1 MSASGL
7 GAIATA
13 ASPARAAGARA
24 EVAGEAGAFPALL
37 AGSEPPTPSALPSQ
51 VLTAAPDAMPANT
64 DDSEPLSPDASLLAA
79 LGLAPLPP
87 EPAAGGG
94 WSAASAAG
102 FGGLLGAQLPAAPSA
117 SLAGAASA
125 RSLTPP
131 ATLPAPV
138 ALATAP
144 AVEAS
149 LPQGAGGVPTAA
161 LAAIALAQ
169 STSAPT
175 ARAAATADAQAAPVA
190 VQALA
195 ATAAATTT
203 ATLAPTAP
211 APALALA
218 SSLTA
223 RTGAAAE
230 LPSAKPRIDATALDK
245 VQLSALNVDTASI
258 RLTAPVQ
265 PASPR
270 PAADFSLGTLP
281 GQGLPGTPVP
291 ASSALEPIAARD
303 AIALSLAGTDLESTA
318 STRRPAGESGFLLPI
333 TPFGLERADLTASPR
348 ESLMTLPPLL
358 VPARLDAASPQ
369 FSSALGQQMQ
379 WMATQQI
386 GRAELRLDPE
396 ELGPLEIRL
405 ELNGDEIRAE
415 FSSRSAEVR
424 SLLETQVPRLREL
437 LAEQGFSLADAQVG
451 QERAAYQDAPQQR
464 EQFASREESAEPT
477 RPDSAETSSATAARQ
492 RQGLVDDF
500 A

>member
-7 GAIATA
+7 SAIATA

-24 EVAGEAGAFPALL
+24 EVEGEAGAFPALL
-37 AGSEPPTPSALPSQ
+37 AGSEPPTPSAPPSPA
-51 VLTAAPDAMPANT
+51 LAAAPEATPDNT
-64 DDSEPLSPDASLLAA
+64 DASEPQSPDASLLAA

-87 EPAAGGG
+87 EPAAAGG
-94 WSAASAAG
+94 WSAASATG
-102 FGGLLGAQLPAAPSA
+102 FGGLLGAQLPEAPSA
-117 SLAGAASA
+117 ALDGATTAPPLTAQATRAVPIASA
-125 RSLTPP
+125 
-131 ATLPAPV
+131 A
-138 ALATAP
+138 AP

-149 LPQGAGGVPTAA
+149 LPQGAGGVSTAA

-190 VQALA
+190 VQALT
-195 ATAAATTT
+195 ATAAATAT

-211 APALALA
+211 AAALG

-223 RTGAAAE
+223 RTGAAPE
-230 LPSAKPRIDATALDK
+230 LPTANKRLDGAALDSA
-245 VQLSALNVDTASI
+245 QLSALKVDTASI
-258 RLTAPVQ
+258 RLTALVQ

-270 PAADFSLGTLP
+270 PAADFSLGSLP
-281 GQGLPGTPVP
+281 GQGLPGAPVP

-318 STRRPAGESGFLLPI
+318 STRRPAGETGFLLPT
-333 TPFGLERADLTASPR
+333 TPFGLERADLTTSPR
-348 ESLMTLPPLL
+348 ESLMSLPPLL
-358 VPARLDAASPQ
+358 VTARLDAASPQ

-405 ELNGDEIRAE
+405 EMNGDEIRAE

-424 SLLETQVPRLREL
+424 NLLETQVPRLREL

-464 EQFASREESAEPT
+464 EQFASREDSAEPA
-477 RPDSAETSSATAARQ
+477 RPDSAESSSATAARQ

>member
-37 AGSEPPTPSALPSQ
+37 AGSEPPPPSALPSQ
-51 VLTAAPDAMPANT
+51 VLTAATDAMPANT

-117 SLAGAASA
+117 SLAGATSA
-125 RSLTPP
+125 RPLTAP
-131 ATLPAPV
+131 ASLPAPV

-149 LPQGAGGVPTAA
+149 LPQGAGGVSTAA

-175 ARAAATADAQAAPVA
+175 ARAAAAADAQAAPVA

-195 ATAAATTT
+195 ATAAATAT
-203 ATLAPTAP
+203 ASLAPTAP
-211 APALALA
+211 APALA

-245 VQLSALNVDTASI
+245 AQLSALNVDSASI
-258 RLTAPVQ
+258 RLTALVQ

-281 GQGLPGTPVP
+281 GQGLPGAPVP

-318 STRRPAGESGFLLPI
+318 STRRPAGETGFLLPI

-437 LAEQGFSLADAQVG
+437 LAEQGFSLADAHVG

-477 RPDSAETSSATAARQ
+477 RPDSAEISSATAARQ

>member
-1 MSASGL
+1 MQQQ
-7 GAIATA
+7 
-13 ASPARAAGARA
+13 PRA
-24 EVAGEAGAFPALL
+24 
-37 AGSEPPTPSALPSQ
+37 Q
-51 VLTAAPDAMPANT
+51 
-64 DDSEPLSPDASLLAA
+64 
-79 LGLAPLPP
+79 
-87 EPAAGGG
+87 
-94 WSAASAAG
+94 
-102 FGGLLGAQLPAAPSA
+102 
-117 SLAGAASA
+117 
-125 RSLTPP
+125 
-131 ATLPAPV
+131 
-138 ALATAP
+138 
-144 AVEAS
+144 AS
-149 LPQGAGGVPTAA
+149 LPQGAGGVSTAA

-175 ARAAATADAQAAPVA
+175 ARAAAAADAQAAPVA

-195 ATAAATTT
+195 ATAAATAT
-203 ATLAPTAP
+203 ASLAPTAP
-211 APALALA
+211 APALA

-230 LPSAKPRIDATALDK
+230 LPSAKPRIDATTLDK
-245 VQLSALNVDTASI
+245 AQLSALNLDTASI
-258 RLTAPVQ
+258 RLTALVQ

-318 STRRPAGESGFLLPI
+318 STRRPAGETGFLLPI

-437 LAEQGFSLADAQVG
+437 LAEQGFSLADAHVG

-477 RPDSAETSSATAARQ
+477 RPDSAEISSATAARQ